1 MTRWSWLK
9 ILLAALAYIVIC
21 RVSQRYFS
29 GTGGYAFVWP
39 PSGFMLAMFLL
50 YPRREWPL
58 IALVFFLANTVAN
71 ALKGNA
77 ITVSLGFGVANTVES
92 LGAAL
97 LMARFLRAPF
107 TMTTLREVL
116 GLLGLAA
123 IVSNAVTALAGAA
136 VVNLA
141 FGDPFVD
148 SWRVWWICDS
158 VGMLLVTPVIL
169 TWRATGKDVLRFRS
183 MTRGQLLEATAL
195 IGGMTAVSYFVFN
208 TKPSDTSF
216 LLPFPYATF
225 PFLLWAA
232 VRFGPRGGA
241 VASLVVATI
250 AVWYTA
256 RGEGP
261 FAVTNDSETQR
272 VLSVQVFLSIAA
284 MCSMMLAAVIN
295 ERRRAEEAVRSANV
309 DLEERI
315 KERTLELARSNAE
328 LEQFAY
334 AASHDLQEPLRAVAG
349 TTQILRQQYQGR
361 LDAGGDQLIGF
372 AIDGVT
378 RMQSLINDLLAY
390 SRIGAQGEPAKPC
403 DCTAIVKEAM
413 ANLATSIGESGAAIT
428 YDGLP
433 TLNVNSAQMVQLFQ
447 NLIGNAIKFRSERP
461 PEIHIKAE
469 RTGADMKFTVR
480 DNGLGIEPQYFEQIF
495 GLFKRLHSRKTHP
508 GSGIGL
514 AICKKI
520 VERQGG
526 QIWVESEL
534 GRGTSFYFTVPA
546 PSAR

>member
-9 ILLAALAYIVIC
+9 ALLAALAYILIS

-29 GTGGYAFVWP
+29 GTEGIAYVWP

-50 YPRREWPL
+50 FPRREWPL
-58 IALVFFLANTVAN
+58 AALMFFLANAGAN
-71 ALKGNA
+71 VLKGDA
-77 ITVSLGFGVANTVES
+77 ITTSLGFGVANTVES
-92 LGAAL
+92 LGAAF
-97 LMARFLRAPF
+97 LMTRFLREPF

-116 GLLGLAA
+116 GLLALAA
-123 IVSNAVTALAGAA
+123 IVSNAVTALVGAA
-136 VVNLA
+136 VVSLS
-141 FGDPFVD
+141 FGEPFVK
-148 SWRVWWICDS
+148 SWWVWWISDS

-169 TWRATGKDVLRFRS
+169 SWRAADKDVLRFRS
-183 MTRGQLLEATAL
+183 MTRGQLLEAMAL
-195 IGGMTAVSYFVFN
+195 IGGMTAVSYFVFGSRLN
-208 TKPSDTSF
+208 DTSF

-241 VASLVVATI
+241 MASLMVATI
-250 AVWYTA
+250 AIWYTVK
-256 RGEGP
+256 GDGP
-261 FAVTNDSETQR
+261 FGVTSDTATQR
-272 VLSVQVFLSIAA
+272 GLSVQVFLSIAA
-284 MCSMMLAAVIN
+284 TCSMMLAAVIN
-295 ERRRAEEAVRSANV
+295 ERRLAEEAVRNANA

-315 KERTLELARSNAE
+315 RERTVELARSNAE

-349 TTQILRQQYQGR
+349 TTQLLRQQYQGR

-372 AIDGVT
+372 ALDGVT
-378 RMQSLINDLLAY
+378 RMQSLINDLLAF
-390 SRIGAQGEPAKPC
+390 SRIGAQSEPAQPC

-413 ANLATSIGESGAAIT
+413 ANLATSISESGAAVT

-433 TLNVNSAQMVQLFQ
+433 TLKVNSAQMVQLFQ

-480 DNGLGIEPQYFEQIF
+480 DNGIGIEPQYFEQIF

-526 QIWVESEL
+526 QIWVESAP

-546 PSAR
+546 PTA